1 MNIADAIFLPIVLI
15 VLSIMIFRDLRFTFR
30 KRASEK
36 WPAIEAVIDAG
47 EIGFR
52 GLLCR
57 VHFTYSYEVNG
68 QRRTGR
74 FSLLTN
80 SNKSGEA
87 LKQTLIGKK
96 TGVKYDTRDPDIS
109 LLAERQFMGERV
121 MQGPSWTYR

>member
-1 MNIADAIFLPIVLI
+1 MNLADAIFLPIVLI

-36 WPAIEAVIDAG
+36 WPAIEAVIEAG
-47 EIGFR
+47 EVGLR

-74 FSLLTN
+74 FSLLTG
-80 SNKSGEA
+80 SNRSA
-87 LKQTLIGKK
+87 LALRQALVGKK
-96 TGVKYDTRDPDIS
+96 TSARYDARDPDFS
-109 LLAERQFMGERV
+109 LLSEHQFMGRRV

>member
-1 MNIADAIFLPIVLI
+1 MNLADAIFLPIVWF
-15 VLSIMIFRDLRFTFR
+15 VLSFMIFRDLRFTFK

-36 WPAIEAVIDAG
+36 WPTIEAVIEAG
-47 EIGFR
+47 EVGLR

-57 VHFTYSYEVNG
+57 VHFTYSYQVYG

-80 SNKSGEA
+80 SKSAEA

-96 TGVKYDTRDPDIS
+96 TSVKYDTRDPDIS
-109 LLAERQFMGERV
+109 LLSERQFMGRRV